1 MPGSSAGPCSSVTA
15 MSCAAF
21 EDGMGLDEQLIRRLA
36 DVPTPEGPTLRQLA
50 DQGVSILPAL
60 VRRLSRDD
68 LQESSR
74 PTSVKP
80 KE

>member
-1 MPGSSAGPCSSVTA
+1 MK
-15 MSCAAF
+15 AF
-21 EDGMGLDEQLIRRLA
+21 VLRRYGKKRALQLA